1 MYFFP
6 TKEDIFFP
14 NKSNNNNNN
23 NNNKACNHLRLK
35 RVMEEEFPFVGL

>member
-23 NNNKACNHLRLK
+23 NNKACNHARLK